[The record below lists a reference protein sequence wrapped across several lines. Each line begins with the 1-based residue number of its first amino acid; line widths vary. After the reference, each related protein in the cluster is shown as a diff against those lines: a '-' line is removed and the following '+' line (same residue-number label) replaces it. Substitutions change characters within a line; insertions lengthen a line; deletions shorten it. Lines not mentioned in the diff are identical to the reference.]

1 MEPVGSLPRSQEAGA
16 KRYVIDIL
24 VVKYHKKRPIG
35 KVGVTLKYSTFA
47 KQPVRIYSQ
56 TS

>member
-1 MEPVGSLPRSQEAGA
+1 MEPEGSLPRSQEAGA

-35 KVGVTLKYSTFA
+35 KVGVTLKYSSFA

-56 TS
+56 T